1 MRLRLLQILVIFLV
15 VAVQQGQAQDQPKI
29 DSLFQ
34 QLRTAQ
40 QDTNK
45 VLLLHDLSR
54 EFFSN
59 DLERA
64 MKYTNRAL
72 FLSEKL
78 DYKKGIAL
86 SYNNLGIIHYYK
98 AIYSQALEYH
108 DKSLML
114 MEELGNKKGMA
125 GSYNNMGAVLTDQG
139 NYPKALEVYF
149 NSLRILEELGDKKGM
164 AGTYNNIGN
173 VHSYQGN
180 YPEALSFYKKSLA
193 LNQELGDE
201 SGIANSFNNMGII
214 HFEEGEYDKALDYHF
229 KSLNIRQER
238 GDMRGVAG
246 SYSNIGD
253 VYKVEK
259 EFAKALEYQQK
270 ALTIQEEIGDKKG
283 MTYSLKGIGSIY
295 SIQGKKVKAISN
307 LERSVSIAR
316 EIGAKAEL
324 KDAFEE
330 LAIAYKQMGD
340 YAKAFQYQ
348 ERHSELKDS
357 LFSEE
362 TNIKTANLQARYEN
376 EKKQKEIE
384 LLRRANEIQEL
395 ELSQNRVLIYGI
407 LGGFFLILIFAFIVT
422 KTNRERKVAFDL
434 LSRQNDD
441 IRKQKEEKEVL
452 LKEIHHRV
460 KNNLQVINSLIRI
473 QSNYIEDSKAL
484 ELFDECQT
492 RIISMALIHE
502 KMYESSDLAA
512 VNIKEYITQLT
523 NNLISTYRLKQSID
537 LDIRVTV
544 KHLGIN
550 TLIPLGLL
558 LNELI
563 SNSLKHGFPERNE
576 GRIMV
581 YLDKLDDMYQL
592 IVGDDGIGISADKM
606 VESSTLGMELI
617 RTLTGQLEGKI
628 EQIDQPGTAFKIV
641 FEGLEKEQT
650 EINELISETV

>member
-1 MRLRLLQILVIFLV
+1 MKLRLLYIIAFLLV
-15 VAVQQGQAQDQPKI
+15 VCAQQGQAQDQPKI

-45 VLLLHDLSR
+45 VLLLHELSR

-108 DKSLML
+108 DKSLEL

-180 YPEALSFYKKSLA
+180 YPEALKFYNKSLA
-193 LNQELGDE
+193 LNEELGDE
-201 SGIANSFNNMGII
+201 SGMANSYNNMGII
-214 HFEEGEYDKALDYHF
+214 YFEEGEYDKALDYHF

-270 ALTIQEEIGDKKG
+270 ALSIQEEIGDKKG

-295 SIQGKKVKAISN
+295 SIQGEKNKAIRN
-307 LERSVSIAR
+307 LKRSVAIAK

-330 LAIAYKQMGD
+330 LALAYKQQGD

-348 ERHSELKDS
+348 EKHSALKDS

-362 TNIKTANLQARYEN
+362 TNIKTANLHAKYEN

-395 ELSQNRVLIYGI
+395 ELSQNRVFIYGI
-407 LGGFFLILIFAFIVT
+407 LGGFFLILIFAFIVA

-492 RIISMALIHE
+492 RVISMALIHE
-502 KMYESSDLAA
+502 KMYESNDLAA

-523 NNLISTYRLKQSID
+523 NNLISTYRLKQAVD

-563 SNSLKHGFPERNE
+563 SNSLKHGFPDRNE

-592 IVGDDGIGISADKM
+592 IVGDDGVGIPADKLI
-606 VESSTLGMELI
+606 VSSTLGMELI
-617 RTLTGQLEGKI
+617 RTLTSQLEGNI
-628 EQIDQPGTAFKIV
+628 EQLEQKGTAFKIV

-650 EINELISETV
+650 EINELISETT